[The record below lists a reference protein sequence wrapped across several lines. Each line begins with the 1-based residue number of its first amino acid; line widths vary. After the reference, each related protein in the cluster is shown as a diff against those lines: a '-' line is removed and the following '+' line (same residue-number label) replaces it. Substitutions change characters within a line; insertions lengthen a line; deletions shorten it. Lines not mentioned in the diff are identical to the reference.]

1 MSFRTASRTCARQ
14 ARQAFATAVRPH
26 NTRAGISTAL
36 RAAPSTRVSCRPAS
50 IVSEHAR
57 YFSSKRIADEKIDEI
72 QDLYVDGAP
81 SARRRIGLTPH
92 SYATA
97 KDEFEIAVE
106 ETEGNT
112 VYAADDRAA
121 AREALDA
128 LKAAYEAAVGGEN
141 REVGEEVKRR
151 VGQRIRELDNA
162 VVALEEA
169 ASHGD

>member
-14 ARQAFATAVRPH
+14 ARQAFAMALGPH

-36 RAAPSTRVSCRPAS
+36 SAAPSTRVSCRPAS

-72 QDLYVDGAP
+72 QEL
-81 SARRRIGLTPH
+81 
-92 SYATA
+92 YATA
-97 KDEFEIAVE
+97 KDEFEIAAE

-121 AREALDA
+121 AREALDE
-128 LKAAYEAAVGGEN
+128 LKAAYEAVVGGDN

-151 VGQRIRELDNA
+151 IGQRIRELDNA

>member
-36 RAAPSTRVSCRPAS
+36 RAAPSMRVSCRPAS

-72 QDLYVDGAP
+72 QDL
-81 SARRRIGLTPH
+81 
-92 SYATA
+92 YATA

>member
-14 ARQAFATAVRPH
+14 ARLVFAATPRPH
-26 NTRAGISTAL
+26 NSRARISTAL
-36 RAAPSTRVSCRPAS
+36 KAAPSTRVSSRPAS

-57 YFSSKRIADEKIDEI
+57 FFSSKSIADEKIEDI
-72 QDLYVDGAP
+72 QEL
-81 SARRRIGLTPH
+81 
-92 SYATA
+92 YATA
-97 KDEFEIAVE
+97 KDEFEIAAE
-106 ETEGNT
+106 ETEANT

-121 AREALDA
+121 AREALDE
-128 LKAAYEAAVGGEN
+128 LKETYEAVVNGEN
-141 REVGEEVKRR
+141 REVAEEVKRR